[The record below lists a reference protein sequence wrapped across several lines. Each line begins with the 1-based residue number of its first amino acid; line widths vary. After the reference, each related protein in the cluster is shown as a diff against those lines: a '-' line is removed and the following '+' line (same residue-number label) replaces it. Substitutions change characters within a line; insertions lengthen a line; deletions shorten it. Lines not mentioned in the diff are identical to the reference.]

1 MRIVLIGAPG
11 SGKGT
16 QAKKLLSHYGVP
28 QISTGDLLR
37 AAVAAETPL
46 GLQAKA
52 TMDAGQL
59 VSDQIVLDMIEERM
73 AEPDTEKGFILDG
86 FPRNIPQAQALDT
99 MLNKLGRPL
108 ETTILIDVDFD
119 LLIQR
124 IAGRRTCSSCG
135 QMYNI
140 YTSPPK
146 MDGLCDVCGGKL
158 HHRADDNEDTIT
170 NRLRVY
176 EAQTAPLI
184 NYYKAQSK
192 QHIVDGTGTPD
203 KIFQRLCNIID
214 ALPTLETLESARK
227 AARFAQTIQEMVE
240 KAEAKSAPDTQTTPV
255 AKKETRIMTAKKR
268 KATTKKAASKKSA
281 AKKKSLKKAT
291 VKKKVAKKKAVK
303 KKVAVKKTAAKK
315 KESVKKKAA
324 VKKAV
329 KKKAATKKKTAKKKV
344 GKKKV
349 TTKKASAKKKSVKK
363 KAAGKPPVKKKT
375 PVKKKGAKK
384 KAAARKKR

>member
-16 QAKKLLSHYGVP
+16 QAKKLVSRYGVP

-52 TMDAGQL
+52 AMDAGQL

-86 FPRNIPQAQALDT
+86 FPRNIPQAQALDA
-99 MLNKLGRPL
+99 MLDKLGRPL
-108 ETTILIDVDFD
+108 KAAILIDVDFD

-158 HHRADDNEDTIT
+158 HHRVDDNEDTIT

-176 EAQTAPLI
+176 EAQTVPLI
-184 NYYKAQSK
+184 NYYKAQGR
-192 QHIVDGTGTPD
+192 QYIIDGTGTLGD
-203 KIFQRLCNIID
+203 IFQRLCNIID
-214 ALPTLETLESARK
+214 GLPTRESLESARK
-227 AARFAQTIQEMVE
+227 AARFEQTIQEMVE
-240 KAEAKSAPDTQTTPV
+240 KAEAKPSPDKQATPV

-268 KATTKKAASKKSA
+268 TATSKKAASKKSA
-281 AKKKSLKKAT
+281 AKKKIAKKTAT
-291 VKKKVAKKKAVK
+291 KKKVANKKKTVK
-303 KKVAVKKTAAKK
+303 KKVAVKKSAAKK
-315 KESVKKKAA
+315 KKAIKKKAA
-324 VKKAV
+324 VKKPM
-329 KKKAATKKKTAKKKV
+329 KKKVATKKKTAKKK
-344 GKKKV
+344 
-349 TTKKASAKKKSVKK
+349 
-363 KAAGKPPVKKKT
+363 
-375 PVKKKGAKK
+375 
-384 KAAARKKR
+384 